1 MKLFSRII
9 ISAIL
14 LFAFSNIG
22 ISEDKMEKT
31 LSLAE
36 GEKSPKANLSDIAW
50 LAGYWQ
56 GEGLGGV
63 IEENW
68 SPPLG
73 NSMTGT
79 FKLITEGQD
88 AFYEFFII
96 TVEDESLILKLKHF
110 NPDMSGWEGKNDFVT
125 FRLVKIEE
133 KTTYFSGLTYNL
145 LDDDTLQIFLRMKR
159 DDKVEEMEL
168 LLNRIVP

>member
-1 MKLFSRII
+1 MKLFARII
-9 ISAIL
+9 TFAVLLLTIS
-14 LFAFSNIG
+14 NMG
-22 ISEDKMEKT
+22 ISEDKMDKT
-31 LSLAE
+31 MSLPE
-36 GEKSPKANLSDIAW
+36 GAKSPEANLSDIAW

-88 AFYEFFII
+88 AFYEFFIV
-96 TVEDESLILKLKHF
+96 TEEAQSLILKLKHF
-110 NPDMSGWEGKNDFVT
+110 NPDMSGWEEKDDYVT
-125 FRLVKIEE
+125 FRLVKIDS
-133 KTTYFSGLTYNL
+133 TTACFDGLTYSL
-145 LDDDTLQIFLRMKR
+145 LDDETLQIFLRMKH
-159 DDKVEEMEL
+159 DDKTEEMEL
-168 LLNRIVP
+168 LLNRISP

>member
-1 MKLFSRII
+1 MKVSNRII
-9 ISAIL
+9 ISIAL
-14 LFAFSNIG
+14 LLIISNTG
-22 ISEDKMEKT
+22 
-31 LSLAE
+31 LAE
-36 GEKSPKANLSDIAW
+36 DIMNKTMSLPEGGASPKADLSQIEW

-88 AFYEFFII
+88 AFYEFFIV
-96 TVEDESLILKLKHF
+96 TEEAQSLILKLKHF
-110 NPDMSGWEGKNDFVT
+110 NPDMSGWEEKDKFVT
-125 FRLVKIEE
+125 FRLVKIDGN
-133 KTTYFSGLTYNL
+133 TAYFDGLTYNL
-145 LDDDTLQIFLRMKR
+145 QDVDTLQIFLRMKHG
-159 DDKVEEMEL
+159 DKTEEMEL
-168 LLNRIVP
+168 LLNRISK